1 MDDLGYTCPQCQ
13 STNKAEANF
22 CRACGFPREVIN
34 FAPNAAESGVC
45 CPECTRPVRASDRF
59 CLNCGH
65 GLKTQMTLEEGKF
78 CYRCSRQLPEAARYC
93 FGCGLETT
101 FPVQATSQAT
111 VT

>member
-13 STNKAEANF
+13 STNKAQANF
-22 CRACGFPREVIN
+22 CRACGFPREVDG
-34 FAPNAAESGVC
+34 ALAKHAADGTA

-65 GLKTQMTLEEGKF
+65 GLKSQMMAEEGKI
-78 CYRCSRQLPEAARYC
+78 CYRCSRQLPETARYC

-101 FPVQATSQAT
+101 FPPQIAPPAT
-111 VT
+111 VS